1 MRKRRMYIIIVITFI
16 IATSISVLLLLNSSK
31 ILRNFKIISVS
42 NEMHEYT
49 IKFERVKAAVNYR
62 INIYDQND
70 IKIFDETTTNTTE
83 KITLNDLEYDNTY
96 SVMVYAID
104 KLGESRPAKS
114 PYTFKWNE
122 PSFVY
127 NSSILNNEDLILDIN
142 GDLKLKK
149 YTIEVIF
156 NDEVKLNEDLV
167 ENTYT
172 VSKSIYENNSGILK
186 VNIKDKDKIV
196 DTETFYN
203 NMNPIT
209 DVTITSIENNSI
221 LKYNDVY
228 LEMSG
233 GDNSESTDIKI
244 YENKKLIKTSNTLKK
259 KVILSKNLFKTGLT
273 YRIEVTPKIGDYTK
287 SASVSFQ
294 MSEKEQL
301 KPVYISNNWTH
312 VKRGT
317 KITLATPDKNATI
330 YYTVDGNN
338 PESFGIPYKE
348 PITINENTVLK
359 AVSVEDN
366 KINSIV
372 KTYNIN
378 VSEMRELRVYISP
391 SNQSKNFGVKEAL
404 YTNERDEMN
413 DLSNYIVERLE
424 RFGVKIKRNNSSGNI
439 NLWLKE
445 SNYFGANLHIA
456 IHSNASV
463 DHTARGIE
471 TWIHNET
478 SDTYSLANK
487 IQEDLVSIY
496 PDKDEEYA
504 DRGVKYANGALGEV
518 NDNYLPFGILVEVAH
533 HDYYEDAL
541 WIMQNKKLIGYNIAD
556 SILKYYQI
564 IE

>member
-1 MRKRRMYIIIVITFI
+1 MRKKRLYIIIVITFI

-31 ILRNFKIISVS
+31 ILRNFKIISVR
-42 NEMHEYT
+42 NEIHEYT

-83 KITLNDLEYDNTY
+83 KINLNDLEYDNTY

-104 KLGESRPAKS
+104 KVGESRPAKS

-172 VSKSIYENNSGILK
+172 ISKSIYENNSGILK
-186 VNIKDKDKIV
+186 VNIKDKDKII

-391 SNQSKNFGVKEAL
+391 SNQSKNYGVKEAL

-463 DHTARGIE
+463 DHTSRGIE

>member
-1 MRKRRMYIIIVITFI
+1 MNKKKIYIAIVCSFI
-16 IATSISVLLLLNSSK
+16 IATILSVFILLNSSN
-31 ILRNFKIISVS
+31 ILTNFKILSVS
-42 NEMHEYT
+42 NDMREYT

-62 INIYDQND
+62 ITIYDKYD
-70 IKIFDETTTNTTE
+70 IKIYDELFDKNIV
-83 KITLNDLEYDNTY
+83 KINLNDLEYDNEY
-96 SVMVYAID
+96 SLMVYAID
-104 KLGESRPAKS
+104 KSGESRPAKEA
-114 PYTFKWNE
+114 YTFKWDE
-122 PSFVY
+122 ASVSY
-127 NSSILNNEDLILDIN
+127 DSIILNNDDLYLNIN
-142 GDLKLKK
+142 GNLNDNK
-149 YTIEVIF
+149 YKIYIYF
-156 NDEVKLNEDLV
+156 NDELKKDGYLTSEEYIVD
-167 ENTYT
+167 
-172 VSKSIYENNSGILK
+172 KSIYENLSGILK
-186 VNIKDKDKIV
+186 VQIKNKEKIV
-196 DTETFYN
+196 DEHLFYN
-203 NMNPIT
+203 NMNPIS
-209 DVTITSIENNSI
+209 DVTVTSIENNSI

-228 LEMSG
+228 LEFSG
-233 GDNSESTDIKI
+233 GDNSENTEIKI
-244 YENKKLIKTSNTLKK
+244 YENKKMIKTSNTTKK
-259 KVILSKNLFKTGLT
+259 KVILSKDLFKTGLT
-273 YRIEVTPKIGDYTK
+273 YKIEVIPTNGEYKK
-287 SASVSFQ
+287 SASVEFQ

-301 KPVYISNNWTH
+301 KPVYISNNWNH
-312 VKRGT
+312 IKRGS
-317 KITLATPDKNATI
+317 KITLKCPDKSATI
-330 YYTVDGNN
+330 YYTLDGND

-348 PITINENTVLK
+348 PIVINDNVTLK
-359 AVSVEDN
+359 AVAVLDN
-366 KINSIV
+366 KVNSIV

-378 VSEMRELRVYISP
+378 VSNMETLKVYISP

-424 RFGVKIKRNNSSGNI
+424 KYGVKIKRNNSSGNI

-463 DHTARGIE
+463 DHDSRGIE
-471 TWIHNET
+471 TWIHSET
-478 SDTYSLANK
+478 SDTYSLANL
-487 IQEDLVSIY
+487 IQNDLVSIY

>member
-1 MRKRRMYIIIVITFI
+1 
-16 IATSISVLLLLNSSK
+16 
-31 ILRNFKIISVS
+31 
-42 NEMHEYT
+42 
-49 IKFERVKAAVNYR
+49 
-62 INIYDQND
+62 
-70 IKIFDETTTNTTE
+70 
-83 KITLNDLEYDNTY
+83 
-96 SVMVYAID
+96 MVYAID
-104 KLGESRPAKS
+104 KVGESRPAER

-127 NSSILNNEDLILDIN
+127 NSSILNNEDLIFDIN

-301 KPVYISNNWTH
+301 KPVYISNNWNH

-317 KITLATPDKNATI
+317 KITLASPDKNATI

-378 VSEMRELRVYISP
+378 VSDMRELRVYISP

-463 DHTARGIE
+463 DHTSRGIE

>member
-1 MRKRRMYIIIVITFI
+1 MRKKRLYIIIVITFI

-42 NEMHEYT
+42 NEIHEYT
-49 IKFERVKAAVNYR
+49 IKFERVKAAVKYR

-70 IKIFDETTTNTTE
+70 IKIFDEITTNTTE

-104 KLGESRPAKS
+104 KVGESRPAER

-156 NDEVKLNEDLV
+156 NDEVKLNEDLN

-186 VNIKDKDKIV
+186 VNIKDKDKII

-317 KITLATPDKNATI
+317 KITLASPDKNATI

-378 VSEMRELRVYISP
+378 VSDMRELRVYISP

-463 DHTARGIE
+463 DHTSRGIE

>member
-149 YTIEVIF
+149 YTIEVFF

-338 PESFGIPYKE
+338 PESFGIPYKG

-463 DHTARGIE
+463 DHDSRGIE

>member
-1 MRKRRMYIIIVITFI
+1 MRRRRIYIIIVITFI

-391 SNQSKNFGVKEAL
+391 SNQSKNYGVKEAL

-463 DHTARGIE
+463 DHDSRGIE